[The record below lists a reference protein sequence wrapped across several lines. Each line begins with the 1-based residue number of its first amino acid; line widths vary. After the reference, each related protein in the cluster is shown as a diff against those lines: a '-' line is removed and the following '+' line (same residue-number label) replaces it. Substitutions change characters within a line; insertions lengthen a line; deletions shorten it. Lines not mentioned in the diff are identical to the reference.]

1 MRPLFKAALGIAA
14 AALVAGHLASG
25 TASADVFGLG
35 EIRKMPERGRAFFG
49 DFAERSMRAELASSG
64 YRLAGE
70 RDGLDLFF
78 KYDRQGRPNGTI
90 VGAATWSVGGRGP
103 KTAAVLDSGSAD
115 ALISES
121 AARFDDMSVKVASG
135 KWRDAAD
142 DAEFGDGSIELGARN
157 GRVVKI
163 ALAQSGEVIVRALPR
178 FTADE
183 LAQILRVH
191 ADHARAVA
199 ARNKYYTESFLAE
212 ASEEM
217 LRTTRVRR
225 SGADASTPVK
235 TTILTYDAAS
245 SSLTKETT
253 LRSGTTA
260 IDVFDAKEGRS
271 RVARF
276 ERVIAAAAEVSMAR
290 DLASSY
296 ARQGRDAS
304 TSRADA
310 AKDARSSVEL
320 HGGAKIVLDYRDMA
334 ESPLWKHFGR
344 AFVRTVET
352 ASVGAAVVD
361 TAMILASRGEKSGL
375 ARLSSRAAFFALF
388 RRFDAT
394 AILNKIASRAAKE
407 TRRDDQ
413 PKMGVAARLISSL
426 SGAGVRM
433 IDRAG
438 RELRSNV
445 IPTLR
450 ASLVGSR
457 SGGPSLFAAIR
468 R

>member
-25 TASADVFGLG
+25 TASADVLGLG

-78 KYDRQGRPNGTI
+78 RYDYQGRPNGAI
-90 VGAATWSVGGRGP
+90 VGAAAWSAGSKGS
-103 KTAAVLDSGSAD
+103 KAAELDGAAAD
-115 ALISES
+115 ALIAES
-121 AARFDDMSVKVASG
+121 AARFDEMAGKVASG
-135 KWRDAAD
+135 NWREVAGE
-142 DAEFGDGSIELGARN
+142 AELGDGYIELGARN

-163 ALAQSGEVIVRALPR
+163 ALAQSGEVIARALPS
-178 FTADE
+178 FSADE

-225 SGADASTPVK
+225 SGADASTPAK